1 MMLGRVITKLC
12 KECEALLLEMDKGG
26 NLDGDAI
33 DCCLRRLYRIR
44 YIVAPLWNKK
54 NIYKE

>member
-1 MMLGRVITKLC
+1 MMLGRRITNLC

-26 NLDGDAI
+26 KLDGDAI
-33 DCCLRRLYRIR
+33 DCCLRRLYLIR
-44 YIVAPLWNKK
+44 YLVAPLFNKK